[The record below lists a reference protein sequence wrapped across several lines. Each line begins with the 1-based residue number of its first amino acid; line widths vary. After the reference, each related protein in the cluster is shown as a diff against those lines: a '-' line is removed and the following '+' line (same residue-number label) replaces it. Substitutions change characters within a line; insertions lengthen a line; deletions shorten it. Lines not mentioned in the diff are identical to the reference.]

1 MIVGFWRL
9 VTRGRYLVVLV
20 ALSHMRDLSSYLHIV
35 GFAVERNILD
45 FRPCL

>member
-1 MIVGFWRL
+1 MIAGFWRF
-9 VTRGRYLVVLV
+9 VTRSRYLLELV
-20 ALSHMRDLSSYLHIV
+20 ALSHMTDLSSYLHIV